1 MHTHLLKTSVAA
13 LALFAALPAAA
24 HDMRPVVSHAF
35 QQASETTAQRTVK
48 IVQTGTASQDD
59 AQVWGDATPDVQ
71 CPNGPTD
78 SADWH
83 VVPEELRRIAKPGQC
98 YSRLLVA
105 PQVETYMDHVVVTP
119 AHTETRV
126 VPAVTRMVDQE
137 VVVAPEHTVRRV
149 VPAVTHT
156 EMVTEVV
163 RPASVREER
172 VEAQYETR
180 TTHVM
185 TEAPQQVWTRSRGIA
200 TGAALVTPDDHQPV
214 PYRADGTLQWPG
226 KYGDDQSVP
235 VDQDAADYLAQGSA
249 QDVWCLNQQPGQ
261 YAERTERVVTRPE
274 SVRRVEIPAV
284 TRQVEHTVVDQP
296 EHVVEDVVPAVTE
309 HRQVTEV
316 VTPEHTESYEVPA
329 VYQDVQKQR
338 VVGQPKAVWREVLCS
353 KNATPKVIMSI
364 QRALAARGYQPGAI
378 DGHLGSQTASAMQKF
393 QADQGLPQGQ
403 VSVEAVQA
411 LGIDLLHR

>member
-1 MHTHLLKTSVAA
+1 MNTFFLKTGVAVAA
-13 LALFAALPAAA
+13 LLAALPAAA
-24 HDMRPVVSHAF
+24 HQTRPAMSPDF
-35 QQASETTAQRTVK
+35 QQSSEVAAQRTVK
-48 IVQTGTASQDD
+48 IVQTGTAAQDD

-71 CPNGPTD
+71 CPDGPVD
-78 SADWH
+78 SAGWRAI
-83 VVPEELRRIAKPGQC
+83 PEDLRRIARPGQC

-105 PQVETYMDHVVVTP
+105 PQVETYMDHVVTAP

-126 VPAVTRMVDQE
+126 IPAVTRVVDQD
-137 VVVAPEHTVRRV
+137 VVVSPEHTVRRL

-163 RPASVREER
+163 RPAGVREER
-172 VEAQYETR
+172 IPAEYETR
-180 TTHVM
+180 ATHVM
-185 TEAPQQVWTRSRGIA
+185 TQAPQQVWTRSRGIA

-235 VDQDAADYLAQGSA
+235 VDRETADYLAQGSA
-249 QDVWCLNQQPGQ
+249 QDVWCLDQEPGQ
-261 YAERTERVVTRPE
+261 YAERTERVETRPE

-284 TRQVEHTVVDQP
+284 TRQVEHVVVDQP
-296 EHVVEDVVPAVTE
+296 EHEVEDVVPAVVE
-309 HRQVTEV
+309 HRQAIEV

-338 VVGQPKAVWREVLCS
+338 VVGQPKTVWREVLCS

-378 DGHLGSQTASAMQKF
+378 DGHLGGQTVSAMQKF
-393 QADQGLPQGQ
+393 QADNGLPQGQ
-403 VSVEAVQA
+403 VSVEAVQL